1 MERFGG
7 VLPGWAALFG
17 RIFVRRFFDNWIE
30 RKRNVGGGFR
40 RTVSG
45 RFQAFSGLFR
55 KRFDGHVL
63 DGKYRRL
70 GLGLIGDEFPTIPSD
85 MTVKVEFST

>member
-1 MERFGG
+1 MDREKEKRGRRISPDGFGK
-7 VLPGWAALFG
+7 VL
-17 RIFVRRFFDNWIE
+17 
-30 RKRNVGGGFR
+30 
-40 RTVSG
+40 
-45 RFQAFSGLFR
+45 AFSGLFR